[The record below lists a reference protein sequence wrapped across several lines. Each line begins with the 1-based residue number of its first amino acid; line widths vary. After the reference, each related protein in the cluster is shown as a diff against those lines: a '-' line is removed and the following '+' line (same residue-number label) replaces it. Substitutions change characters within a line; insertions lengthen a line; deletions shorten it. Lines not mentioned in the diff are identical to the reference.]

1 MGKIETDHTGSGG
14 GITLSSDGTSLLLD
28 GTAVGGGG
36 GPDLFAEN
44 YDGTST
50 KPVVTGTNSVA
61 IGMAHASG
69 ADSFSAALQDSTTT
83 YGSQGTNS
91 ITMQRQAKSTSY
103 YGLALGLYAVN
114 TATYG
119 GLAIGGITQVT
130 GNYSNAI
137 GSDCL
142 STEAYSTSLGR
153 SAKSDIIGKMAY
165 TGGRVNNATGSSQQG
180 TYVLI
185 KQTTN
190 STQTVLTTDG
200 SGTSQNTRN
209 RMFIGASTA
218 YAFTGMVV
226 GRETGSTGDLAAAWQ
241 VQGLV
246 KTASHGGPTLVTKV
260 INVVDNTPSWGFD
273 IVTFN
278 VTTGVVGI
286 DFLVTGQASKN
297 IHWVATITTTELI
310 NP

>member
-1 MGKIETDHTGSGG
+1 MSITINHDTNDLSATGSGS
-14 GITLSSDGTSLLLD
+14 ITIDGATP
-28 GTAVGGGG
+28 GGGG
-36 GPDLFAEN
+36 GPDLFAES

-91 ITMQRQAKSTSY
+91 ITMQRQARSTSY

-119 GLAIGGITQVT
+119 GLAIGFNTVS

-142 STEAYSTSLGR
+142 STETYSTSLGR

-165 TGGRVNNATGSSQQG
+165 TGGRVNNTKGSSQQG
-180 TYVLI
+180 TYVLM
-185 KQTTN
+185 KQTTDA
-190 STQTVLTTDG
+190 TQTALTTNG
-200 SGTSQNTRN
+200 SGTGTARN
-209 RMFIGASTA
+209 RMFIGANTA

-246 KTASHGGPTLVTKV
+246 KTASNESPTLVTKT

-273 IVTFN
+273 ITTFN
-278 VTTGVVGI
+278 VDTGVVGI

-297 IHWVATITTTELI
+297 ISWVVTITTTEVI